1 MVAKEKIDVLITGAR
16 GKLGRALCTRLNK
29 EYKIVGVNRN
39 LADITDRK
47 RILDI
52 VINYNPNI
60 IIHTAAY
67 TDVDACQMNPDE
79 AYNVNVGGTENIAH
93 AAQKSNSNLIY
104 ISTDYVFDGEKNGPY
119 KETDLANPINIYG
132 KTKLEGEKIIQN
144 IMKKYLIIRT
154 SWLFGEGK
162 KSFVDSIIK
171 KTKQSDVI
179 SVVTDKYASPTY
191 TDDLA
196 DAIAK
201 LIIFFKKRNS
211 WGEIFHITN
220 SGFCS
225 WLEYAKKILEYAK
238 IDGIEIIPIKRHEVG
253 FKASRPKNSVLDNSK
268 YRKIIGVFL
277 RPWQE
282 ALKEYIECQRH

>member
-1 MVAKEKIDVLITGAR
+1 MVAEEKIDVLITGAR
-16 GKLGRALCTRLNK
+16 GKLGRALRTRLNK

-67 TDVDACQMNPDE
+67 TDVDACQMSPDE
-79 AYNVNVGGTENIAH
+79 AYNVNVGGTENVAH
-93 AAQKSNSNLIY
+93 AAQKSNSSLIY

-119 KETDLANPINIYG
+119 KEADLANPINIYG

-154 SWLFGEGK
+154 SWLFGKGK
-162 KSFVDSIIK
+162 KSFVESIIK
-171 KTKQSDVI
+171 KTKQSDAI
-179 SVVTDKYASPTY
+179 SVVEDKYAAPTY
-191 TDDLA
+191 THDLA

-253 FKASRPKNSVLDNSK
+253 FKANRPKNSVLDNTK
-268 YRKIIGVFL
+268 YKEIIGVFL

-282 ALKEYIECQRH
+282 ALKEYIQCQGH